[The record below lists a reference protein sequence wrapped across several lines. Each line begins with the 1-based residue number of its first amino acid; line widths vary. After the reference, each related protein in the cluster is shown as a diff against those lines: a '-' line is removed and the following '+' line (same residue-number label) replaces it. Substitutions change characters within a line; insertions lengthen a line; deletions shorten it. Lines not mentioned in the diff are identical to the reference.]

1 MKKLFVLIA
10 FISFGI
16 SHSYSQNETFSKG
29 TNAINLGVGVASF
42 RSFPIT
48 ASYEIGI
55 IDGILDKGT
64 IGVGGIVG
72 FRTYT
77 SLGYRYTSYNFGIR
91 AAFHYYLVENLDLYA
106 GAMVGFSY
114 FATYYGVNPNQL
126 FPGAYVGARYYF
138 SPNFGV
144 MAEAGAGISNING
157 GIVFKF

>member
-1 MKKLFVLIA
+1 MKKVILLLMLLPFFTSA
-10 FISFGI
+10 SFA
-16 SHSYSQNETFSKG
+16 QNETFSKG
-29 TNAINLGVGVASF
+29 TSAINLGVGVGSF
-42 RSFPIT
+42 RSFPLT
-48 ASYEIGI
+48 ASYELGI

-77 SLGYRYTSYNFGIR
+77 SVGYRYTSYSFGVR
-91 AAFHYYLVENLDLYA
+91 AAFHYYLVENLDVYA

-114 FATYYGVNPNQL
+114 YSAYYGVNPNQL

-144 MAEAGAGISNING
+144 MVEAGAGISNING